1 MDGDSHKLL
10 GVEHCQGVI
19 QRYLTN
25 LEKHRRPRLLVE
37 WVRLHPDMNL
47 RHFGSLFLIKR
58 GSKTN
63 QGKPRQGSFYS
74 LFTAFTCSNRKSRCK

>member
-25 LEKHRRPRLLVE
+25 LEKHRRPRLPIE
-37 WVRLHPDMNL
+37 WARLHPDMNL
-47 RHFGSLFLIKR
+47 RHFGSLFLTKR
-58 GSKTN
+58 GK
-63 QGKPRQGSFYS
+63 QDKPRQTKAGVFLQLVYRIY
-74 LFTAFTCSNRKSRCK
+74 LL